1 MEMKIAL
8 IGMTGVGKTTVG
20 KILAE
25 NLGCDFIDIDE
36 MIIETTKKTPA
47 EIFAED
53 GETVFRDIESNILEH
68 TLTQDTADSIISCG
82 GGIVL
87 REKNR
92 ELLRQN
98 AVVLWIMRPL
108 DDIMQK
114 SPEILSRPP
123 INNNLEN
130 YVKNFK
136 ARESLYAQ
144 TCHFKIDLA
153 DFCSTEN
160 TADEA
165 AAEIARVIA
174 KDYQNMF

>member
-1 MEMKIAL
+1 MGMKIAL

-25 NLGCDFIDIDE
+25 NLSCAFIDIDE
-36 MIIETTKKTPA
+36 MIIENAKKTPA

-53 GETVFRDIESNILEH
+53 GEAVFRDIESDAVERVLIS
-68 TLTQDTADSIISCG
+68 DTTDIVISCG

-87 REKNR
+87 RENNR

-98 AVVLWIMRPL
+98 AVVIWIMRSL
-108 DDIMQK
+108 DDIIQK
-114 SPEILSRPP
+114 RPEILSRPP

-130 YVKNFK
+130 YVKSFK

-144 TCHFKIDLA
+144 TCHFRIDLA
-153 DFCSTEN
+153 EFCGS
-160 TADEA
+160 ASIHEA
-165 AAEIARVIA
+165 AAEIVRIIA
-174 KDYQNMF
+174 QDYQN

>member
-1 MEMKIAL
+1 MGTKIAL

-53 GETVFRDIESNILEH
+53 GEEVFRDIESNILEH
-68 TLTQDTADSIISCG
+68 TLMQDTTDSIISNIISCG

-87 REKNR
+87 RERNR
-92 ELLRQN
+92 ELLKKTSI
-98 AVVLWIMRPL
+98 VVWIMRPL
-108 DDIMQK
+108 DDIVQK

-153 DFCSTEN
+153 DFCSTAS
-160 TADEA
+160 TANEA

-174 KDYQNMF
+174 